1 MTPPPSATP
10 SNPSASVSAPP
21 RSALTLAATD
31 NGCVI
36 RVQGRGTMLESTAA
50 KNVAM
55 NTLKGDSCASVA
67 LDLTECEYLDSTFL
81 GCIAELFR
89 GFGRTSP
96 PRFQLVAPPQRHQ
109 ALLGACRMD
118 RVVPASDSGPAIHGS
133 WIALPVCK
141 SDPGELTKHV
151 IACHKALAEIDGPM
165 RESFAKLA
173 SRLESE
179 LSMNRP
185 TA

>member
-1 MTPPPSATP
+1 
-10 SNPSASVSAPP
+10 
-21 RSALTLAATD
+21 
-31 NGCVI
+31 
-36 RVQGRGTMLESTAA
+36 MLESTAA

-55 NTLKGDSCASVA
+55 HTLGGDPSAVVM
-67 LDLTECEYLDSTFL
+67 LDLSECEYLDSTFL

-118 RVVPASDSGPAIHGS
+118 RVVPAAERGPAIHGE
-133 WIALPVCK
+133 WIALPICK
-141 SDPGELTKHV
+141 ADPGELTRHV

-165 RESFAKLA
+165 REAFAKLA
-173 SRLESE
+173 NRLESE